1 MKVRFDNVD
10 FTSSS
15 GPNNFGQKLAREM
28 SSRPGIEI
36 VNEAHDVQISFIQM
50 SNIFDPTIL
59 RLDGIYFNT
68 RQDWKSQNDQI
79 QKSYE
84 LAQHVIVQSN
94 FNKLLVE
101 NYFGKKEDITVI
113 RNGTSIDLI
122 DQVPFAN
129 LGPNFINK
137 DIWMCASSWRPHK
150 RLKDNIEYFLNFAPE
165 NAVMLIAGK
174 NPDYNPNNPRVFY
187 VGNLAWHEMI
197 SLMKRASTFVHLSWL
212 DHCPNVVVDARAC
225 ECKIICSSSGGTP
238 EIAGANSI
246 IIEEDDWDF
255 SPIDLYDPPKI
266 DFNRIISNEIN
277 VPINIK
283 HAADDYIS
291 IARKLKKA

>member
-1 MKVRFDNVD
+1 
-10 FTSSS
+10 
-15 GPNNFGQKLAREM
+15 
-28 SSRPGIEI
+28 
-36 VNEAHDVQISFIQM
+36 
-50 SNIFDPTIL
+50 
-59 RLDGIYFNT
+59 
-68 RQDWKSQNDQI
+68 
-79 QKSYE
+79 
-84 LAQHVIVQSN
+84 
-94 FNKLLVE
+94 
-101 NYFGKKEDITVI
+101 
-113 RNGTSIDLI
+113 
-122 DQVPFAN
+122 
-129 LGPNFINK
+129 
-137 DIWMCASSWRPHK
+137 
-150 RLKDNIEYFLNFAPE
+150 
-165 NAVMLIAGK
+165 MLIAGK